1 MNILFT
7 GANGFLGKN
16 VIPHISK
23 DNKIYS
29 LDLSKADFTCNI
41 SNQIPDFKEFE
52 FDIVFHAAGKAH
64 SIPKNL
70 TEEKI
75 FFDINETG
83 TKNLCRALEANELPK
98 TFIFISTVAVYGVE
112 YGELIDENY
121 PLNGQTPYAKSKI
134 NSCVHSR
141 NIVYNITKII
151 CIKNTFFRIT
161 SSYVKIFT
169 GFYSSNHIS

>member
-83 TKNLCRALEANELPK
+83 TKNFVFLLSMANCFPAIACADYRYSIGYYFTFSTLP
-98 TFIFISTVAVYGVE
+98 E
-112 YGELIDENY
+112 
-121 PLNGQTPYAKSKI
+121 Q
-134 NSCVHSR
+134 
-141 NIVYNITKII
+141 
-151 CIKNTFFRIT
+151 
-161 SSYVKIFT
+161 KIFVLSGT
-169 GFYSSNHIS
+169 MVG